1 MNRITNF
8 VAMGIGA
15 VGLVS
20 AIGGGVVLAQD
31 SGSGTPTPS
40 ARSVEHQQRVTGYLD
55 ALAGNLGIDRATL
68 DAALKK
74 TGLAMVD
81 KAVADGKITQ
91 TEADAIK
98 ARIEA
103 SAVPMIGPFGGMKGG
118 HGGDRGGPRLGA
130 AAPLSEIAAFLGI
143 DEAALV
149 AELRGGATL
158 AEAALAHGKSRAD
171 IETFLTG
178 NLTARIQAAQD
189 AGTIT
194 AEQAQT
200 LRDGVAAHVTGALD
214 GGKGGHFE
222 FKGPG
227 GSHFRGH
234 IDGAPK
240 PSSRTAPAGAQAE

>member
-178 NLTARIQAAQD
+178 NLTA
-189 AGTIT
+189 
-194 AEQAQT
+194 EQAQT